1 MKRSS
6 GPRNT
11 ADLSESI
18 HRQLNMYALAATA
31 AGVGTLALPQPSE
44 AKIVYTAAHVK
55 IQPQQKYCFDIDRDQ
70 RLEVCLTRR
79 GHYYNTYVLAFVE
92 GSQQGNGIAASR
104 PGRAWELAI
113 LPGAKIGPA
122 RHFTNSS
129 YDLMADGNSSKGAS
143 HVTWGG
149 PWANGGKG
157 VKNRYLGIK
166 FKGGDGYSHYGW
178 ARATVTID
186 NPKINQISSVL
197 LTGYAYETIPNKTH
211 HCWRNQGH
219 RQHSR
224 RAGCSSHHPEPR
236 TRHARRAGIGSAG
249 TLDLAAGVAGKRA
262 TIDRQPEPLHP
273 CAVRSASCVPD
284 RPLRVWK

>member
-1 MKRSS
+1 MTRSS
-6 GPRNT
+6 GPRKA
-11 ADLSESI
+11 ADLSEPI

-44 AKIVYTAAHVK
+44 ARIVYTAAHVK

-149 PWANGGKG
+149 PWANGGRG

-178 ARATVTID
+178 VRATVTID

-197 LTGYAYETIPNKTH
+197 LTGYAYETIPNKPIV
-211 HCWRNQGH
+211 
-219 RQHSR
+219 
-224 RAGCSSHHPEPR
+224 AGATKGTDNIPEGPDAALTIPSPEPA
-236 TRHARRAGIGSAG
+236 TLGVLALGAPGLSIWRREESAE
-249 TLDLAAGVAGKRA
+249 T
-262 TIDRQPEPLHP
+262 TQ
-273 CAVRSASCVPD
+273 
-284 RPLRVWK
+284 